1 MKYMKRAK
9 IYKASNV
16 TFDPET
22 KEAVS
27 YSWWTFTKVI
37 NGKLVFNNWNY
48 SPTTVK
54 HQMKVMSLLDE
65 LGIKVDLIVL
75 TTKSLN
81 DESWRKEAIDNLI
94 QNNKDTKELI
104 DKPRSRKATNE
115 RRALEIEENLKQ
127 IELIK
132 EL

>member
-9 IYKASNV
+9 IYKANNV

-27 YSWWTFTKVI
+27 YDWWLFTTVI
-37 NGKLVFNNWNY
+37 NGKLVFNNFNY
-48 SPTTVK
+48 SPTTGK
-54 HQMKVMSLLDE
+54 HQYNVLSLLRE
-65 LGIKVDLIVL
+65 LGIEVDLIVL

-94 QNNKDTKELI
+94 QNNKDTKELM

-115 RRALEIEENLKQ
+115 RRVLEIEETLKQ

-132 EL
+132 NL